1 MSYRSSGSSSRGD
14 PSPRRSAT
22 RRSSG
27 SSDPFGLPAWDDEDD
42 DGRDNSRRGASRS
55 GHSSPPRGGSASGTD
70 YSNRGYASSSGARSE
85 RSGLRDNWQA
95 ERGWD
100 GGAAGGRWGGRR
112 KR

>member
-27 SSDPFGLPAWDDEDD
+27 SSDAFGLPAWDDEDD

-70 YSNRGYASSSGARSE
+70 YSNRGYASSSGGRSE
-85 RSGLRDNWQA
+85 RSGLRASGQQ
-95 ERGWD
+95 ERGGECGWR
-100 GGAAGGRWGGRR
+100 G
-112 KR
+112 